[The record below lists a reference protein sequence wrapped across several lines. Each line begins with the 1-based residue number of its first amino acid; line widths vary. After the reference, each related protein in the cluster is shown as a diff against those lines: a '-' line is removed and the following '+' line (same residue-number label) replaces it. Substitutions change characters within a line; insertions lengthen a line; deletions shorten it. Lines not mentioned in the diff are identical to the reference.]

1 MPKTEENLAILKDRK
16 GGDVALKGVKIS
28 GRLHGLM
35 AEVEVE
41 QTYANPQITNI
52 EAIYTFPLPLGATLL
67 GLEVDIAGKKL
78 AGSVVEKKQAERQ
91 YEDAI
96 TDGDSAIML
105 EEVGPGLYTVSLGN
119 LMAGESA
126 VIRYRY
132 ALLLSWQGDRL
143 RFLLPTTI
151 APRYGDPQAA
161 GLQPHQV
168 PSASLNVDYPLAI
181 SITVKGD
188 LASATIASPS
198 HPITIQQSPGGVV
211 VQLSGK
217 TYLDRD
223 FILTIQSDTAQS
235 SCLLTQDREKQVA
248 LASLRIPAISAAEEL
263 PLALKVVIDCSG
275 SMAGTSIAQARKA
288 ALEILNLLRPEDSF
302 NVTIF
307 GNNCSHIFPKLVMA
321 SAKNITQAW
330 NRLEMLAADMGGT
343 EMEKALDAVF
353 SLGDAEGA
361 TTVLLITDGEI
372 HEHEKLVQRAKKS
385 GHRVFTVGVGD
396 AVAET
401 FLKTLA
407 SVTGGAS
414 ELISSQEGM
423 AERVLAQFH
432 RLRQPRLGDLRIE
445 WPVTP
450 EWQTPLPDNVFAGDT
465 VQVFAGFLQAV
476 EGSVKLVVPGAD
488 EVTSTIVPANE
499 TEIPR
504 MAAARRINLLSENI
518 VRPLEAQL
526 AYEDNAL
533 QLALDY
539 QLLTRWTNFLVVVER
554 TDKAD
559 DLPVLHQVPQMLAA
573 GWGGVGNDEVLY
585 RCSNSHRSS
594 SVLYSEVPAYI
605 RSGRRAAID
614 ALDIHTA
621 IDALDTPS
629 FLRKKADEPN
639 FLRMLMGGAA
649 VGTTIP
655 VSSTPATFIENFAY
669 AYTSFLRHP
678 KIPTSVAELLAFAID
693 EDVAC
698 GLQNIV
704 ALGHDEAEVVAA
716 FIYALSQSAIGDKFS
731 RSFKRE
737 ILKHWKQ
744 IVQNH
749 EIDVEMQN
757 GLASVTADSWNWQTQ
772 VA

>member
-1 MPKTEENLAILKDRK
+1 MLKTEENLAILKDRK
-16 GGDVALKGVKIS
+16 GGDVALKGVKIR

-41 QTYANPQITNI
+41 QTYANPQNTNI

-67 GLEVDIAGKKL
+67 GLEVDIAGKNL
-78 AGSVVEKKQAERQ
+78 TGSVVEKKQAERQ

-105 EEVGPGLYTVSLGN
+105 EEAGPGLYTVSLGN

-181 SITVKGD
+181 SITVEGD
-188 LASATIASPS
+188 LASATVASPS

-235 SCLLTQDREKQVA
+235 SCILTQDREKQVA

-288 ALEILNLLRPEDSF
+288 ALEILSLLRPEDSF
-302 NVTIF
+302 NVTLF

-321 SAKNITQAW
+321 SAKSITQAW

-353 SLGDAEGA
+353 SQGDAEGA
-361 TTVLLITDGEI
+361 ITVLLITDGEI

-396 AVAET
+396 TVAET

-407 SVTGGAS
+407 NVTGGAC
-414 ELISSQEGM
+414 ELVAPQEGM

-450 EWQTPLPDNVFAGDT
+450 EWQMPLPDNVFAGDT
-465 VQVFAGFLQAV
+465 VQVFAGFLQPV
-476 EGSVKLVVPGAD
+476 EGSVKLVVQGAD
-488 EVTSTIVPANE
+488 EVTSTIVQANK

-504 MAAARRINLLSENI
+504 MAAARRIKLLSENI
-518 VRPLEAQL
+518 ARPLETQL
-526 AYEDNAL
+526 AYEENAL

-539 QLLTRWTNFLVVVER
+539 QLLSRWTNFLVVAER
-554 TDKAD
+554 TDKTE
-559 DLPVLHQVPQMLAA
+559 DLPILHQVPQMLAA
-573 GWGGVGNDEVLY
+573 GWSGVGNVEVLY
-585 RCSNSHRSS
+585 RCSSSHRSS
-594 SVLYSEVPAYI
+594 SVQYSELDTHAYI

-614 ALDIHTA
+614 ALDIPGFLRNKA
-621 IDALDTPS
+621 DKPG
-629 FLRKKADEPN
+629 FLRK
-639 FLRMLMGGAA
+639 LMGGAA
-649 VGTTIP
+649 AATAIP
-655 VSSTPATFIENFAY
+655 VSSTPATFIENFAN
-669 AYTSFLRHP
+669 AYTSFLRQP
-678 KIPTSVAELLAFAID
+678 KLPTSIAELVAIAID
-693 EDVAC
+693 ENVAC

-716 FIYALSQSAIGDKFS
+716 FIYALSQSAIGERFS

-749 EIDVEMQN
+749 EIDVEIQAV
-757 GLASVTADSWNWQTQ
+757 LASVTADSWSWQTQ